1 MGWLKTGRA
10 MDMVGLDFGFSMSQ
24 ANTGPLYPLRV
35 QEVRQIG
42 ESGRKWDSC
51 PQPLCELGHIAII
64 FRILW
69 P

>member
-1 MGWLKTGRA
+1 

-24 ANTGPLYPLRV
+24 AHTDPLYPPRV
-35 QEVRQIG
+35 QEEVRQIG
-42 ESGRKWDSC
+42 ESGKKWDSC
-51 PQPLCELGHIAII
+51 PQPLCEPGHVAVI